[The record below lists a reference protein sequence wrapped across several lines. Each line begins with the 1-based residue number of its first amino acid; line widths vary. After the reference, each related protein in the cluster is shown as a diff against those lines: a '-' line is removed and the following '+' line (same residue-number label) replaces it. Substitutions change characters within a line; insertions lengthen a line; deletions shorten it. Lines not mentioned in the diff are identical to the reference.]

1 MPFRELLSAHACR
14 EARREGIRLIEMEAT
29 YLDPDAVRRS
39 THDEEREIR
48 TRWFGE
54 EAVEVVV
61 DRIDGRVVTTWR
73 RRPNR

>member
-1 MPFRELLSAHACR
+1 MPFRELLSPHAWR
-14 EARREGIRLIEMEAT
+14 EARREGISVDELEAV
-29 YLDPDAVRRS
+29 YVDPDAVRPS
-39 THDEEREIR
+39 THDDEREIR

-73 RRPNR
+73 KRPAR